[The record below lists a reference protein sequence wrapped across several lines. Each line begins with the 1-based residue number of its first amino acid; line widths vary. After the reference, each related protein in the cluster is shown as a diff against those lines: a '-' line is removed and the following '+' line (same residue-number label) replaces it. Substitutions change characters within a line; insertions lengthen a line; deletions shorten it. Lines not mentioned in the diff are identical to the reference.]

1 MTDLLLLDARRQLQP
16 LLSTRRCEH
25 SCHFTDAALQDE
37 RSLREAGFPD
47 GHSLP
52 PISFSAVEVSIGRAA
67 RAMKMGA
74 GDKGASKAD
83 GASPHAGVRRAP
95 RRPFR
100 LVWMV

>member
-1 MTDLLLLDARRQLQP
+1 
-16 LLSTRRCEH
+16 
-25 SCHFTDAALQDE
+25 
-37 RSLREAGFPD
+37 
-47 GHSLP
+47 
-52 PISFSAVEVSIGRAA
+52 VEVSIGRAA